1 MSGQVDK
8 LHNLLT
14 RVQENRT
21 QPRAQAVAPAP
32 AAVEPEPPAAQR
44 ATRASSPL
52 EMAVAGELD
61 RAQPAPAPAPPAAA
75 PAPPAAAPAPPAA
88 APAPAPAPAPA
99 SPEGGIVL
107 ADPNPVEP
115 ARSVAQVVS
124 KSPVGTDLS
133 FGELLR
139 RSLSLRPR

>member
-32 AAVEPEPPAAQR
+32 AADEPEPPVAQR
-44 ATRASSPL
+44 ATRGSSPL

-61 RAQPAPAPAPPAAA
+61 RAQPPAAAPAPPAAPAPAPAPAPPAAA
-75 PAPPAAAPAPPAA
+75 PAPPAAAPAP
-88 APAPAPAPAPA
+88 APA
-99 SPEGGIVL
+99 
-107 ADPNPVEP
+107 
-115 ARSVAQVVS
+115 
-124 KSPVGTDLS
+124 
-133 FGELLR
+133 
-139 RSLSLRPR
+139 